1 MKRRFPLT
9 YALNSLNRSPGMH
22 DACPFMLARPVI
34 ETLRFAHCV
43 IAEAGAARVQ
53 GR

>member
-1 MKRRFPLT
+1 
-9 YALNSLNRSPGMH
+9 MH
-22 DACPFMLARPVI
+22 DACPFVLARPVI